1 MFCRNLGGSVF
12 QLGSSLSSW
21 GPGESILA
29 ESQLDLRFTKLEST
43 PVKTLSV
50 LFSMEHWKNRLVEE
64 FCTVVD
70 CVEVSVETETE

>member
-1 MFCRNLGGSVF
+1 
-12 QLGSSLSSW
+12 
-21 GPGESILA
+21 
-29 ESQLDLRFTKLEST
+29 
-43 PVKTLSV
+43 VKTLSV